1 MNVVSGKYKEEDLI
15 KYKDITKVYP
25 ILKFEQQATK
35 KMKLR
40 YNNPYDEDKIIIVE
54 STDEDILYVRTKEI
68 KIEQKASEF
77 IRLIFNMPRTIGVY
91 TPKVVVTNKANG
103 EIEEILMFQCQVI

>member
-1 MNVVSGKYKEEDLI
+1 MIKKKINNEDLL
-15 KYKDITKVYP
+15 KYEEITKDYDPLRFVPKAQIKKKIRYMNP
-25 ILKFEQQATK
+25 DDVDKVFE
-35 KMKLR
+35 
-40 YNNPYDEDKIIIVE
+40 IE
-54 STDEDILYVRTKEI
+54 STDDDIVNVRNKELN
-68 KIEQKASEF
+68 IESKASEF